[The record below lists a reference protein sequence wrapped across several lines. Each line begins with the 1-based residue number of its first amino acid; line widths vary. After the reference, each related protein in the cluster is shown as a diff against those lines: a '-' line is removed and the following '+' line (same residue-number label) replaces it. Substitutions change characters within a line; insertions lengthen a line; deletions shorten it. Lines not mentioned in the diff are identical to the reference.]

1 MVRGDARTK
10 GEGQVMKNAVMLVT
24 ALAALSATSAMAA
37 DMAVKAPPPVAP
49 ASPWDLAFGAAIMND
64 YIFRGITQSDHKPS
78 VAEYQELRYTFN
90 PNLQAYLGLSGESID
105 FPNHAAAE
113 VDFYGGIRPTVG
125 PVAFDLGVWYYYY
138 PGGQCFNTNDPAC
151 SPSLPNG
158 NVIKGDLSF
167 WEYYGKA
174 TWSVNDSLAIGVNE
188 FYDPSWLNSGAWG
201 DYFSGTVKYTLPSTV
216 HLPFGAGA
224 YISGE
229 FGHYWFG
236 TPDAFYAVPVI
247 FPAGTAYPDYNTWNV
262 GVGFTYKVLTLDL
275 RYYDSDLSKVN
286 CNILTSDQTSNGL
299 ESSWCGP
306 SFVAKFSFDL
316 TLGSLK

>member
-1 MVRGDARTK
+1 
-10 GEGQVMKNAVMLVT
+10 MKKAVILVT
-24 ALAALSATSAMAA
+24 ALAAISATSAMAA
-37 DMAVKAPPPVAP
+37 DMAVKAPPPAAP

-78 VAEYQELRYTFN
+78 VAEYQELRYNFN
-90 PNLQAYLGLSGESID
+90 PNLQAYLGLSGENID

-125 PVAFDLGVWYYYY
+125 PVAFDLGTWYYYY
-138 PGGQCFNTNDPAC
+138 PGGQCFSNFQDPNC
-151 SPSLPNG
+151 LPPLPNG
-158 NVIKGDLSF
+158 NVIKSDLSF
-167 WEYYGKA
+167 WEFYGKA
-174 TWSVNDSLAIGVNE
+174 TWAVNDSLAVGVNE
-188 FYDPSWLNSGAWG
+188 FYDPNWLNSGAWG
-201 DYFSGTVKYTLPSTV
+201 NYFSGTLKYTLPSTV
-216 HLPFGAGA
+216 QLPFGAGA

-236 TPDAFYAVPVI
+236 TPDVFYAVQNI
-247 FPAGTAYPDYNTWNV
+247 FPAGTAYPGYNTWNV
-262 GVGFTYKVLTLDL
+262 GVGFTYKVFTLDL
-275 RYYDSDLSKVN
+275 RYYDTDLSKLN